1 MVRDGGR
8 RRPPLPG
15 LVPVT
20 RNASLESLGRRTGR
34 WRLSCNEGRTEALLL
49 PTSGVQGGVRRPNQN
64 RPLRI
69 ECHERNRYRRHQSQD
84 SETYDRLVWPAEV
97 RDAENGGARG
107 VS

>member
-1 MVRDGGR
+1 MVRDRGR

-15 LVPVT
+15 LFPVT

-64 RPLRI
+64 RS
-69 ECHERNRYRRHQSQD
+69 RRHQSQD